1 MIEEEL
7 DLTNSWGEQTHTLE
21 RVLKALILDL
31 NRIHERVDVLQK
43 NHGPKIDAIKC
54 GLDVLAANVQ
64 GFQTQEEGIKSQC
77 RERAILP
84 DARPKNE
91 KIAPIRLPAAGECRE
106 PPAKVVM
113 GSAPQ
118 LQIGNKHP
126 VLAQRQG
133 GHYPLGATRL
143 KARQRW
149 RWALMKIRMQMIR
162 GRIPMTSVVI
172 GRKNSIAVRLRQV
185 EDLVDNTD
193 YKIRFI
199 STHAGPEKVK
209 KLLQATTWLE
219 EAFVGGLSQEP
230 SNFSGVLS
238 RLAHV
243 ERKCDTV
250 CHLATAVDARGQA
263 LSGELKGIQEHL
275 VEVARHAAC
284 AFKDATYLRSK
295 TEKTEKAIK
304 NALPRARREAV
315 GLMRA
320 LRNTCFAA
328 MRSRDIAVLPG
339 SNKLMQGWLAPM
351 YHQLERAKE
360 SLQNPSSGYEID
372 QESSV
377 NLSQWRVNALAMARY
392 LHVKLRDDE
401 RIQEHLNVS
410 TLKDVPIDIV
420 GDQAYNV
427 EKAADVGFII
437 EVVDKITHAR
447 ELAAASVLPLF

>member
-84 DARPKNE
+84 DARPKNK

-106 PPAKVVM
+106 APAKVVM

-199 STHAGPEKVK
+199 STHAGPEK
-209 KLLQATTWLE
+209 
-219 EAFVGGLSQEP
+219 
-230 SNFSGVLS
+230 
-238 RLAHV
+238 
-243 ERKCDTV
+243 
-250 CHLATAVDARGQA
+250 
-263 LSGELKGIQEHL
+263 
-275 VEVARHAAC
+275 
-284 AFKDATYLRSK
+284 
-295 TEKTEKAIK
+295 
-304 NALPRARREAV
+304 
-315 GLMRA
+315 
-320 LRNTCFAA
+320 
-328 MRSRDIAVLPG
+328 
-339 SNKLMQGWLAPM
+339 
-351 YHQLERAKE
+351 
-360 SLQNPSSGYEID
+360 
-372 QESSV
+372 
-377 NLSQWRVNALAMARY
+377 
-392 LHVKLRDDE
+392 
-401 RIQEHLNVS
+401 
-410 TLKDVPIDIV
+410 
-420 GDQAYNV
+420 
-427 EKAADVGFII
+427 
-437 EVVDKITHAR
+437 
-447 ELAAASVLPLF
+447 